1 MLAVPLQQVPL
12 QAAAAKEEIAF
23 SCLSLDKE
31 IERFHFD
38 EEEGVS
44 ERHVQLLDSK
54 TESDRLSAA
63 HPLKLIITQVT
74 NSSEEEEEG
83 MNLK

>member
-1 MLAVPLQQVPL
+1 MQQVPL
-12 QAAAAKEEIAF
+12 QAAAAEEEIAF
-23 SCLSLDKE
+23 SRLSLDKE

-44 ERHVQLLDSK
+44 ERHVQVLDSE

-63 HPLKLIITQVT
+63 RPLKLIITQVI
-74 NSSEEEEEG
+74 NSSEE
-83 MNLK
+83 